1 MGFGARVTR
10 VKICGI
16 TRIEDAVA
24 AATAGADAI
33 GLVFYPK
40 SSRYV
45 TATVAAEIVS
55 ELPPFVSTV
64 GLFVNHSADQVNRIC
79 DQVELDLLQFH
90 GDESPSDCSQF
101 GKRFIKAV
109 RMAPGRSV
117 NEMMGQYRQATA
129 LLLDSFDAD
138 KYGGSGETFDW
149 QRVPKDS
156 DVPLI
161 LAGGLNCSNVVEAV
175 TRVQPYAVD
184 VSSGVESAPGIKS
197 ADQIIEFVTRV
208 KNCE

>member
-1 MGFGARVTR
+1 MTR

>member
-1 MGFGARVTR
+1 MTR

-16 TRIEDAVA
+16 TRVDDAIA
-24 AATAGADAI
+24 AAKAGADAI

-55 ELPPFVSTV
+55 ELPPFVTTV

-79 DQVELDLLQFH
+79 KQVELDLLQFH
-90 GDESPSDCSQF
+90 GDESPSDCSRF

-117 NEMMGQYRQATA
+117 TEMMGQYRQATA

-156 DVPLI
+156 GVPLV
-161 LAGGLNCSNVVEAV
+161 LAGGLNCSNVVDAV

>member
-1 MGFGARVTR
+1 MTR

-16 TRIEDAVA
+16 TRVDDAIA
-24 AATAGADAI
+24 AAKAGADAI

-45 TATVAAEIVS
+45 TATVAAKIVS
-55 ELPPFVSTV
+55 ELPPFVTTV

-79 DQVELDLLQFH
+79 EQVELDLLQFH
-90 GDESPSDCSQF
+90 GDESPSDCSRF

-117 NEMMGQYRQATA
+117 TEMMGQYRQATA

-156 DVPLI
+156 DVPLV
-161 LAGGLNCSNVVEAV
+161 LAGGLNCSNVVDAV

>member
-1 MGFGARVTR
+1 MTR

-16 TRIEDAVA
+16 TRVDDAIA
-24 AATAGADAI
+24 AAKAGADAI

-45 TATVAAEIVS
+45 TTTVAAEIVS
-55 ELPPFVSTV
+55 ELPPFVTTV

-90 GDESPSDCSQF
+90 GDESPSDCSRF

-117 NEMMGQYRQATA
+117 TEMMGQYRQATA

-156 DVPLI
+156 DVPLV
-161 LAGGLNCSNVVEAV
+161 LAGGLNCSNVVDAV

>member
-1 MGFGARVTR
+1 VTR

-16 TRIEDAVA
+16 TRKEDAVA

-45 TATVAAEIVS
+45 TATAAAEIVS
-55 ELPPFVSTV
+55 ELPPFVTTV

-117 NEMMGQYRQATA
+117 TEMMGQYRQATA

>member
-1 MGFGARVTR
+1 VT
-10 VKICGI
+10 
-16 TRIEDAVA
+16 
-24 AATAGADAI
+24 
-33 GLVFYPK
+33 
-40 SSRYV
+40 
-45 TATVAAEIVS
+45 
-55 ELPPFVSTV
+55 TV

-79 DQVELDLLQFH
+79 EQVELDLLQFH
-90 GDESPSDCSQF
+90 GDESPSDCSRF

-117 NEMMGQYRQATA
+117 TEMMGQYRQATA

-156 DVPLI
+156 DVPLV
-161 LAGGLNCSNVVEAV
+161 LAGGLNCSNVVDAV

>member
-1 MGFGARVTR
+1 MTR

-16 TRIEDAVA
+16 TRKEDAVA

-45 TATVAAEIVS
+45 TATAAAEIVS
-55 ELPPFVSTV
+55 ELPPFVTTV

-117 NEMMGQYRQATA
+117 TEMMGQYRQATA

>member
-1 MGFGARVTR
+1 MTR

-16 TRIEDAVA
+16 TRVDDAIA
-24 AATAGADAI
+24 AAKAGADAI

-45 TATVAAEIVS
+45 TTTVAAEIVS
-55 ELPPFVSTV
+55 ELPPFVTTV
-64 GLFVNHSADQVNRIC
+64 GLFVNHSADQVNQIC

-90 GDESPSDCSQF
+90 GDESPSDCSRF

-117 NEMMGQYRQATA
+117 TEMMGQYRQATA

-156 DVPLI
+156 DVPLV

>member
-1 MGFGARVTR
+1 MTR

-16 TRIEDAVA
+16 TRVDDAVA

-55 ELPPFVSTV
+55 ELPPFVTTV

-90 GDESPSDCSQF
+90 GDESPSDCSRF

-117 NEMMGQYRQATA
+117 TEMMGQYRQATA

>member
-16 TRIEDAVA
+16 TRIEDAIA
-24 AATAGADAI
+24 AAKAGADAI

-40 SSRYV
+40 SSRNV
-45 TATVAAEIVS
+45 TATVATEIVN
-55 ELPPFVSTV
+55 EMPPFVTTV

-90 GDESPSDCSQF
+90 GDETPSDCSQY

-117 NEMMGQYRQATA
+117 TDMMGQYRQATA

-149 QRVPKDS
+149 QRVPKES

-161 LAGGLNCSNVVEAV
+161 LAGGLNCSNVAEAV

>member
-1 MGFGARVTR
+1 VTR

-16 TRIEDAVA
+16 TRVDDAIA
-24 AATAGADAI
+24 AAKAGADAI

-45 TATVAAEIVS
+45 TTTVAAEIVS
-55 ELPPFVSTV
+55 ELPPFVTTV
-64 GLFVNHSADQVNRIC
+64 GLFVNHSADQVNQIC

-90 GDESPSDCSQF
+90 GDESPSDCSRF

-117 NEMMGQYRQATA
+117 TEMMGQYRQATA

-156 DVPLI
+156 DVPLV

>member
-16 TRIEDAVA
+16 TRKEDAVA

-45 TATVAAEIVS
+45 TATAAAEIVS
-55 ELPPFVSTV
+55 ELPPFVTTV

-117 NEMMGQYRQATA
+117 TEMMGQYRQATA